1 MQCGHPYWQRLAG
14 SLRNLSRVVAAR
26 LSGSLPLS
34 FLILCFTGGTTSCVT
49 GSRVVFIDSDGALIR
64 IGPDVVGRVY
74 WRNKDGE
81 WELSKNKVKIP
92 EGFFAGPMK
101 EK

>member
-1 MQCGHPYWQRLAG
+1 M
-14 SLRNLSRVVAAR
+14 
-26 LSGSLPLS
+26 
-34 FLILCFTGGTTSCVT
+34 T

-64 IGPDVVGRVY
+64 MGPDVVGKVY
-74 WRNKDGE
+74 WRNKDGV